1 MRSGFLVSR
10 SWSRIGLIA
19 GVCGVWLVG
28 GCTGEATTASSE
40 PVAVSPA
47 EQTMQD
53 GDGEVYASLR
63 DLADNSD
70 LVVVATVGEVVARQM
85 EGGPEELVV
94 DTDTGMSSAQPMILH
109 DVTVTDQIRG
119 SADHDAGTIL
129 VATFDDGV
137 TETPDQSDSLKPGS
151 TVVLFLQHQ
160 DREDGSGS
168 DSVESF
174 AVPTGGAQGILD
186 VSEGSARARVTSLTH
201 IKPDQVLDRGV
212 GDRAVIALDAL
223 IAALAES

>member
-1 MRSGFLVSR
+1 MEDS
-10 SWSRIGLIA
+10 
-19 GVCGVWLVG
+19 
-28 GCTGEATTASSE
+28 
-40 PVAVSPA
+40 
-47 EQTMQD
+47 
-53 GDGEVYASLR
+53 DGEVYASLV

-70 LVVVATVGEVVARQM
+70 LVVVGTVGEVVARQM
-85 EGGPEELVV
+85 EGDPEELVV
-94 DTDTGMSSAQPMILH
+94 DADTGMSSAHPMILH

-119 SADHDAGTIL
+119 SIDHDADTIL

-137 TETPDQSDSLKPGS
+137 TETPDQSDSLEPGS
-151 TVVLFLQHQ
+151 TVVLFLQRR

-186 VSEGSARARVTSLTH
+186 VSEGDARARVTSLTH
-201 IKPDQVLDRGV
+201 VTPDQVLERGV
-212 GDRAVIALDAL
+212 EGRAVIALDVL